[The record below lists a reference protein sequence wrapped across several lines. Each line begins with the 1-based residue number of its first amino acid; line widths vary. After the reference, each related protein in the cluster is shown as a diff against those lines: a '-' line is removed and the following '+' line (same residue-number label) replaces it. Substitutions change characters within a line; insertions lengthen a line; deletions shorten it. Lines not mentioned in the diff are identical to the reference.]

1 MNRALL
7 ELQHLDSSILSLSRA
22 KKALD
27 DGTKARQ
34 TRDETQAS
42 LEAARTEER
51 ANASTLRSRE
61 GELETTEAKIVR
73 QKARLPSSS
82 NANDVAAFERDL
94 IGLSHARGD
103 LDEKILELMD
113 EGEQI
118 QKRVAQLELEAKRAG
133 EEVARVEA
141 QFQKS
146 SADLDAQ
153 LARKRAARPALSGK
167 LSSIETE
174 KYVASFKRHGGLG
187 VSETVKGT
195 CSACGTTL
203 SHDFLKAAPRETFPQ
218 CESCSRLIFVEAS

>member
-7 ELQHLDSSILSLSRA
+7 ELQHLDSSILGLSRA

-27 DGTKARQ
+27 DGTLARQ
-34 TRDETQAS
+34 TRDETVAQ
-42 LEAARTEER
+42 LEDARAQQQT
-51 ANASTLRSRE
+51 NASTRRARE
-61 GELETTEAKIVR
+61 GELEATEAKIAR
-73 QKARLPSSS
+73 QKERLASSS
-82 NANDVAAFERDL
+82 SAGDVSAFERDL
-94 IGLSHARGD
+94 VGLSHARGD

-118 QKRVAQLELEAKRAG
+118 QKRVAQLELEAKKA
-133 EEVARVEA
+133 EAEVARIEA

-153 LARKRAARPALSGK
+153 LARKRAARPALAEK
-167 LSSIETE
+167 LSPAETE

-187 VSETVKGT
+187 VSETIKSA

-203 SHDFLKAAPRETFPQ
+203 SHDFFKAAPREAFPQ
-218 CESCSRLIFVEAS
+218 CESCSRLIYVE